1 MQSQET
7 TSYRAPAWLPGGHL
21 QTIYTSLFIHA
32 PPIAYRRERLELPDG
47 DFLDFDWVDG
57 QPGALK
63 DSFQYPLEWYS
74 DPLRAEAR
82 VESYALKDSD
92 PLRAEARVESYAL
105 KDSDPLRAEARV
117 ESYAPVV
124 VLFHGLEGSADSPY
138 ARNLMA
144 AVQIRGWHGVVA
156 HFRGCSGED
165 NRLPRA
171 YFAGDSED
179 IERILQ
185 QVKSQHVQAPIYA
198 VGVSLGGNAL
208 LKWLGET
215 GDAARIL
222 VEAAA
227 GISAPL
233 DLTAAGHTLDRGFN
247 RRVYTARF
255 LLTLKAKALRKAAR
269 FPGVLDA
276 KAIAAATT
284 FREFDTLV
292 TARLHGF
299 RDAEDYWLR
308 VSSKPLLKSIR
319 VPTLVINA
327 RNDPFLPAWALPSR
341 DETSSAVTLDQPAAG
356 GHVAF
361 PCGPFPGNIDWLP
374 RRLMQHFDSQRR

>member
-1 MQSQET
+1 MHSRENT
-7 TSYRAPAWLPGGHL
+7 NYRAPAWLPGGHL
-21 QTIYTSLFIHA
+21 QTIYTSLFIRV
-32 PPIAYRRERLELPDG
+32 PPITYRRERLELPDG
-47 DFLDFDWVDG
+47 DFLDFDWADG

-63 DSFQYPLEWYS
+63 DS
-74 DPLRAEAR
+74 DPLRTEAR
-82 VESYALKDSD
+82 VESYAPQGDSD
-92 PLRAEARVESYAL
+92 PLRT
-105 KDSDPLRAEARV
+105 EARV

-138 ARNLMA
+138 ARDLMA
-144 AVQIRGWHGVVA
+144 TVQARGWHGVVA

-171 YFAGDSED
+171 YFAGDSAD
-179 IERILQ
+179 IARILQ
-185 QVKSQHVQAPIYA
+185 HVKSQHANAPIHA

-208 LKWLGET
+208 LKWLGEQ

-227 GISAPL
+227 GVSAPL
-233 DLTAAGHTLDRGFN
+233 DLTAAGHALDHGFN

-255 LLTLKAKALRKAAR
+255 LLTLKAKALRKAAQ
-269 FPGVLDA
+269 FPGTLDA
-276 KAIAAATT
+276 KAIASAST

-299 RDAEDYWLR
+299 HDAEDYWLR
-308 VSSKPLLKSIR
+308 MSSKPLLKSIR

-327 RNDPFLPAWALPSR
+327 RNDPFLPSWALPTH
-341 DETSSAVTLDQPAAG
+341 DEVSPAVILEQPATG

-361 PCGPFPGNIDWLP
+361 PCEPFPGKLDWLP
-374 RRLMQHFDSQRR
+374 RRLMQHFATHR

>member
-1 MQSQET
+1 MPFPQAAP
-7 TSYRAPAWLPGGHL
+7 YRAPAWLPGGHL
-21 QTIYTSLFIHA
+21 QTLYASLFIRV
-32 PPIAYRRERLELPDG
+32 PQLAYRRERLELPDG

-57 QPGALK
+57 HPG
-63 DSFQYPLEWYS
+63 SPLV
-74 DPLRAEAR
+74 A
-82 VESYALKDSD
+82 
-92 PLRAEARVESYAL
+92 
-105 KDSDPLRAEARV
+105 
-117 ESYAPVV
+117 
-124 VLFHGLEGSADSPY
+124 LFHGLEGSADSPY
-138 ARNLMA
+138 ARALMRS
-144 AVQIRGWHGVVA
+144 VRQRGWHGVVA

-179 IERILQ
+179 IERMLRH
-185 QVKSQHVQAPIYA
+185 VKTRHPDVPVYA

-208 LKWLGET
+208 LKWLGES
-215 GDAARIL
+215 GESAKAL
-222 VEAAA
+222 VERAAA
-227 GISAPL
+227 VSAPL

-255 LLTLKAKALRKAAR
+255 LFTLKAKALRKASR

-292 TARLHGF
+292 TALLHGF

-308 VSSKPLLKSIR
+308 VSSKPLLKSIA

-327 RNDPFLPAWALPSR
+327 KNDPFLPASALPTAADVSF
-341 DETSSAVTLDQPAAG
+341 AVTLEQPDTG

-361 PCGPFPGNIDWLP
+361 PSGPFPGRLDWLSQ
-374 RRLMQHFDSQRR
+374 RLMQHFDTPPG

>member
-63 DSFQYPLEWYS
+63 DSFQYPLEGY
-74 DPLRAEAR
+74 
-82 VESYALKDSD
+82 
-92 PLRAEARVESYAL
+92 
-105 KDSDPLRAEARV
+105 SDPLRAEARV

-185 QVKSQHVQAPIYA
+185 QVKSQHVQASIYA

-215 GDAARIL
+215 GDAARML
-222 VEAAA
+222 VESAA